1 MSKHAV
7 PKHAVTPPKG
17 RPTRARHDLVA
28 PRRTFG
34 PRTQWAL
41 AIGALAVA
49 FAILFVQ
56 TT

>member
-1 MSKHAV
+1 MTKHAV
-7 PKHAVTPPKG
+7 PRHAVTAPKG

-34 PRTQWAL
+34 PRLQWAA
-41 AIGALAVA
+41 AIVLIAVA
-49 FAILFVQ
+49 FALLFIA